1 MGTSDPAKLRA
12 ITAARDQAAALAQ
25 AEAALQV
32 AAVDLADTR
41 ATVRDLTTIR
51 REDTPA

>member
-1 MGTSDPAKLRA
+1 MGASDPVSLRA
-12 ITAARDQAAALAQ
+12 IAAARDQAAAV
-25 AEAALQV
+25 AAADTALHE

-41 ATVRDLTTIR
+41 ATLRDLTTIR